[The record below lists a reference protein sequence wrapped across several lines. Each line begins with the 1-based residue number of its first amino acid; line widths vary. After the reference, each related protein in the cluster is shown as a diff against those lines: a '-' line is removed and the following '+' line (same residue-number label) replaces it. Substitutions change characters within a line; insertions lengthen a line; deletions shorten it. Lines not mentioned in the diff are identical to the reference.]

1 MIQKPHYIMQTRCH
15 LSVLIQE
22 QAKKYGDDID
32 SWTDEE
38 VKAAY
43 KAVIEAGRA
52 ME

>member
-1 MIQKPHYIMQTRCH
+1 MVDTICKMNNTAAMRPI
-15 LSVLIQE
+15 VKE